1 VSGFSAEWL
10 ALREPA
16 DAAARSNELVSFVI
30 RDLDHVVARARCLDL
45 GGGTG
50 ANIRYLSTRLPA
62 PQQWTIVDD
71 DAGLLARAPAGVA
84 TRHADLSQIV
94 DDDLLRDCALVT
106 ASALLDLVS
115 EAWLTRVIDGCR
127 RSGAAVLFALTYDGR
142 TVCGP
147 DEPEDEDITRLVNDH
162 QRRDKGFGAAL
173 GPVAAARAAELLSAA
188 GYEVRHEPS
197 DWRLGQ
203 ADAELQRQLV
213 EGWTKAAVE
222 MKPERAAAFA
232 DWRNRRLAHI
242 EAGRSRIVVGH
253 LDVAGIRQGRHL
265 LA

>member
-1 VSGFSAEWL
+1 MSGFRAEWL

-16 DAAARSNELVSFVI
+16 DAAARSSELVSFVI
-30 RDLDHVVARARCLDL
+30 RDLENLAARARFLDL

-50 ANIRYLSTRLPA
+50 ANIRYLSARLPA

-71 DAGLLARAPAGVA
+71 DAELLARAPAEVA
-84 TRHADLSQIV
+84 TRQADLSQVV

-115 EAWLTRVIDGCR
+115 EAWLTRVIEGCR

-142 TVCGP
+142 TVCEP
-147 DEPEDEDITRLVNDH
+147 AEPEDEEITRLVNDH
-162 QRRDKGFGAAL
+162 QRGDKGFGAAL
-173 GPVAAARAAELLSAA
+173 GPAAAARAVELLSAA

-197 DWRLGQ
+197 DWRLVQ
-203 ADAELQRQLV
+203 ADAELQRQLID
-213 EGWTKAAVE
+213 GWTQAAVE

-232 DWRNRRLAHI
+232 DWRNRRLAHV
-242 EAGRSRIVVGH
+242 EARRSRIVVGH
-253 LDVAGIRQGRHL
+253 VDVAGIRQGRHF